1 MPQTKQ
7 QSKVHNDS
15 SLPVVEVLVV
25 ITITTA
31 LLLGV
36 IISTNPLGKL
46 FGTNTNLHSV
56 QEAPVPQLSNAREV
70 IPGGMSFATAM
81 NEFPQVIG
89 GYVAPYHA
97 PQVGDPYY
105 IEISIRDRIAPVTK
119 VIAKMEGQIAQEI
132 PLTLIDG
139 TQQDGTWGALWN
151 YTGTH
156 SVKIISYDE
165 KNNTTEVG
173 VQ

>member
-46 FGTNTNLHSV
+46 LGATTTQQPSTP
-56 QEAPVPQLSNAREV
+56 PVPQLSNAKEV
-70 IPGGMSFATAM
+70 IPGGMPFATAM

-89 GYVAPYHA
+89 GYIAPYHA

-105 IEISIRDRIAPVTK
+105 IEVSIRDRVAPVTK
-119 VIAKMEGQIAQEI
+119 VIAKIEGQIAQEI

-139 TQQDGTWGALWN
+139 TQQEGTWGALWN
-151 YTGTH
+151 YTGTR